1 MADDTQQ
8 DLDAR
13 GRELAR
19 TSQEMQQN
27 FSEIRSML
35 TDVNRILGRSAD
47 GAIEFKKAMNGVET
61 ATSNLNKLQN
71 EYTESSK
78 GTKKVQNE
86 LTKSQSNASKLQA
99 ASQVALRKAADARGR
114 GESYIARQY
123 DRQAENLQ
131 IAAAEAQGLVG
142 VLGEMAA
149 EAEHLDKNTKF
160 FGQMANVVKSIP
172 GLKGFSEP
180 FARAEK
186 SARNI
191 LANGG
196 SSGEAFKAG
205 ASELGKELD
214 KFAKAAFIKGFFDI
228 SSNSANLAKQLNT
241 STVESLKLERS
252 FRNQAL
258 QTGKINLTTKQLLES
273 NKALNNSLGT
283 AEEFSANTRTNFT
296 VLTKRFG
303 QTNETAAKLAKLASI
318 TRQDYTE
325 QTKSLIGQVEV
336 SNALS
341 GINIDNKKVLEDVGS
356 LNTATLL
363 TLRNQGVQLGKAAA
377 DVRRLGLNFQLL
389 ESSSSALLNFETSIS
404 DELEAELLTG
414 KELTL
419 ERARIAALTG
429 DTVTLAAELARN
441 FGTAE
446 EFTSQNVLAQQAQA
460 KALGMTREELANV
473 LMEREA
479 LSKMGVRDSA
489 EAKEKINNLIKEK
502 GYRAAIAEY
511 GNDQYFQQAA
521 NQNIQERFNDTL
533 IRFQSIIVS
542 LVDGPM
548 GGLLTIL
555 EKALNAT
562 NSVFSLF
569 GKLGGAADIV
579 YGSIVKIAA
588 LSANFANL
596 TAKAGDR
603 LVKFGG
609 LFRMLGGG
617 MKPVLDVFTKIGGYL
632 AKFGSMFGGIGK
644 ALGKVF
650 GVGFLKRVP
659 GIGLLLG
666 IFEAVRRFSEGDI
679 VGGVIAGLSGAST
692 LLDLVAPGAGTVTS
706 LALDGVNLA
715 RDKYKNNKSDAT
727 SNNPDKQ
734 TVKANDFTIQTHP
747 KDTLMMA
754 GGTKLGDAGEKT
766 NMLLEKLIAAVEK
779 GGDVYI
785 DGNKAGKALAL
796 ATYRS
801 S

>member
-1 MADDTQQ
+1 MADENNLSQDRLLRESAELLQAYSSISSRITEINRQLKASGESSMEVGNALNSVKRVTDGLASTQREYLKSSRGSVKVNKKLEEVQ
-8 DLDAR
+8 DKVRLLQEKSRIALEKARDAATQ
-13 GRELAR
+13 GTAEA
-19 TSQEMQQN
+19 E
-27 FSEIRSML
+27 
-35 TDVNRILGRSAD
+35 
-47 GAIEFKKAMNGVET
+47 ET
-61 ATSNLNKLQN
+61 ARL
-71 EYTESSK
+71 YR
-78 GTKKVQNE
+78 
-86 LTKSQSNASKLQA
+86 A
-99 ASQVALRKAADARGR
+99 
-114 GESYIARQY
+114 
-123 DRQAENLQ
+123 QAENFSYLASEVDKAGQ
-131 IAAAEAQGLVG
+131 TLTAMREEAAK
-142 VLGEMAA
+142 
-149 EAEHLDKNTKF
+149 LDKSTKF
-160 FGQMANVVKSIP
+160 FSTASEFAQSIP
-172 GLKGFSEP
+172 GLSALSGPFREAEEAARKAFVKTESSSKAFFAGFSK
-180 FARAEK
+180 FA
-186 SARNI
+186 
-191 LANGG
+191 
-196 SSGEAFKAG
+196 
-205 ASELGKELD
+205 D
-214 KFAKAAFIKGFFDI
+214 KFAKATFIKGFLDI
-228 SSNSANLAKQLNT
+228 SSNSSDIAKQLNI

-258 QTGKINLTTKQLLES
+258 QTGKMNLTTKQFLES
-273 NKALNNSLGT
+273 NKALNTSLGT
-283 AEEFSANTRTNFT
+283 SETFSAKTLQNFT
-296 VLTKRFG
+296 ILTKRFG

-318 TRQDYTE
+318 TGQDYTE

-479 LSKMGVRDSA
+479 LSKMGVRDNA
-489 EAKEKINNLIKEK
+489 EAKKTINNLIREK

-511 GNDQYFQQAA
+511 GDNQYAQQLA
-521 NQNIQERFNDTL
+521 NQSIQEKFADTL

-548 GGLLTIL
+548 GGLLTVL
-555 EKALNAT
+555 EKVLNT
-562 NSVFSLF
+562 VNLIGSGF
-569 GKLGGAADIV
+569 GKLEGAGDYI
-579 YGSIVKIAA
+579 YGAFVKIA
-588 LSANFANL
+588 SAGAKIAKPFKGIIVGAEMMIQTMGKL
-596 TAKAGDR
+596 GTAIKTAFSGF
-603 LVKFGG
+603 KTFGKG
-609 LFRMLGGG
+609 
-617 MKPVLDVFTKIGGYL
+617 
-632 AKFGSMFGGIGK
+632 
-644 ALGKVF
+644 LGKLF
-650 GVGFLKRVP
+650 GVGLLKKIP
-659 GIGLLLG
+659 GIGLIL
-666 IFEAVRRFSEGDI
+666 
-679 VGGVIAGLSGAST
+679 ST
-692 LLDLVAPGAGTVTS
+692 LTAIGRAMNGDWIGAAMDIGSGIASLFPGIGTGISIGIDAASV
-706 LALDGVNLA
+706 A
-715 RDKYKNNKSDAT
+715 RDKYRSNKEEEGTTT
-727 SNNPDKQ
+727 SANTSTNPDKQ

>member
-131 IAAAEAQGLVG
+131 IAAEEAQGLVG

-196 SSGEAFKAG
+196 SSGEAFRAG
-205 ASELGKELD
+205 ASEFGKELD

-228 SSNSANLAKQLNT
+228 SSNSANLAKQLNI

-258 QTGKINLTTKQLLES
+258 QSGKLNLNTKQFAEANSQL
-273 NKALNNSLGT
+273 NKSLGT
-283 AEEFSANTRTNFT
+283 SEIFSAKTLQNFT
-296 VLTKRFG
+296 ILTKRFG

-318 TRQDYTE
+318 TGQDYTE

-479 LSKMGVRDSA
+479 LLQMGVRDNA
-489 EAKEKINNLIKEK
+489 EAKQKINDLIREK
-502 GYRAAIAEY
+502 GFRAAIAEY
-511 GNDQYFQQAA
+511 GDSQYARQLA
-521 NQNIQERFNDTL
+521 NQSIQEKFNDTM
-533 IRFQSIIVS
+533 IRLKGVIVS

-548 GGLLTIL
+548 GGLLTLL
-555 EKALNAT
+555 EKTLNTVNYIGSA
-562 NSVFSLF
+562 F
-569 GKLGGAADIV
+569 GKLGSAGDYIYGA
-579 YGSIVKIAA
+579 IVKIA
-588 LSANFANL
+588 SAG
-596 TAKAGDR
+596 TAIAKPFKGIIVGAEMMIQTMGK
-603 LVKFGG
+603 LGTAIKTAFNGFKTFGKG
-609 LFRMLGGG
+609 
-617 MKPVLDVFTKIGGYL
+617 
-632 AKFGSMFGGIGK
+632 
-644 ALGKVF
+644 LGKLF
-650 GVGFLKRVP
+650 GVGLLKKIP
-659 GIGLLLG
+659 GIGLIL
-666 IFEAVRRFSEGDI
+666 
-679 VGGVIAGLSGAST
+679 ST
-692 LLDLVAPGAGTVTS
+692 LTAIGRAMNGDWIGAAMDIGSGIASLFPGIGTGISIGIDAASV
-706 LALDGVNLA
+706 A
-715 RDKYKNNKSDAT
+715 RDKYRSNKEEKGTTT
-727 SNNPDKQ
+727 SANTTNNPDNQ
-734 TVKANDFTIQTHP
+734 TVKANDFTIRTHP